1 MIRPALPVAAL
12 RALWLC
18 LLAAAAPSATAHGNH
33 DQSEAAS
40 AAPAAPALAPGYGSL
55 GFEAPVPGTYTLPT
69 LGPAA
74 DGAVLDDGGTPR
86 RLQDLLAGKTV
97 LLSFIYTSC
106 NDVNGCPLAT
116 WVLGRVQAPILADAR
131 LRDRVRLLSL
141 SFDPARDTPAQ
152 VREYGSRFRE
162 GNFDWQ
168 FLTTT
173 GQPDLQPILDAYGQ
187 WTMPEVDAAGNVT
200 GAVAHQLRV
209 FLVDEQR
216 RIRNIYNA
224 NFLHPDILVADLLT
238 VIGAG
243 N

>member
-1 MIRPALPVAAL
+1 M
-12 RALWLC
+12 
-18 LLAAAAPSATAHGNH
+18 LAAILT
-33 DQSEAAS
+33 
-40 AAPAAPALAPGYGSL
+40 AAPAAPAHTGHDQPPTPAAQALAPGYGNL
-55 GFEAPVPGTYTLPT
+55 GFEVPAAGTYDLPS

-74 DGAVLDDGGTPR
+74 DGMVLDEQGRPH
-86 RLQDLLAGKTV
+86 RLHDLLKGKTI

-116 WVLGRVQAPILADAR
+116 WVLGRVQAPILSHPA

-141 SFDPARDTPAQ
+141 SFDPGRDTPAQ

-162 GNFDWQ
+162 QDFDWR

-173 GQPDLQPILDAYGQ
+173 GKAELQPILDAYGQ
-187 WTMPEVDAAGNVT
+187 WTMPERDAAGNVT
-200 GAVAHQLRV
+200 GAVAHLLRV
-209 FLVDEQR
+209 YLIDEQG

-224 NFLHPDILVADLLT
+224 NFLHPDILVNDLLT
-238 VIGAG
+238 VIGAE

>member
-1 MIRPALPVAAL
+1 MNRRATAAAL
-12 RALWLC
+12 LIAI
-18 LLAAAAPSATAHGNH
+18 AAAAPAATAHGNH
-33 DQSEAAS
+33 AETDATSAAS
-40 AAPAAPALAPGYGSL
+40 AAPALAPGYGSL
-55 GFEAPVPGTYTLPT
+55 GFEAPVPGTYTLPV

-74 DGAVLDDGGTPR
+74 DGPVLDDGGKPR
-86 RLQDLLAGKTV
+86 RLHELFGDRVV

-116 WVLGRVQAPILADAR
+116 WVLGRVQAPILADPR

-162 GNFDWQ
+162 ESFDWQ

-173 GQPDLQPILDAYGQ
+173 GKADLQPILDAYGQ
-187 WTMPEVDAAGNVT
+187 WTMPERDASGNVT
-200 GAVAHQLRV
+200 GAVAHLLRV
-209 FLVDEQR
+209 YLVDDQR
-216 RIRNIYNA
+216 HIRNIYNA
-224 NFLHPDILVADLLT
+224 NFLHPDILVNDLLT
-238 VIGAG
+238 VIGTE